1 MERLMTR
8 LALHFLNGSEAAV
21 FGSMG
26 LWLFLS
32 IGAVCLFVVFIPLV
46 TWMDTRRKE
55 REAFYKADTFR
66 RVAEASGDGAR
77 AAIEMMRE
85 EERLKRIKTLEGLK
99 IGGIINLAVGIG
111 LIIFLRALLGAG
123 HGSPF
128 LCGLIPG
135 FIGIGMLIYAF
146 FLAAPVE

>member
-1 MERLMTR
+1 MGEL
-8 LALHFLNGSEAAV
+8 LQPLHFLIVLLVLSVPLLVIMIPMKVWIGSQ
-21 FGSMG
+21 
-26 LWLFLS
+26 
-32 IGAVCLFVVFIPLV
+32 
-46 TWMDTRRKE
+46 RKE
-55 REAFYKADTFR
+55 REAFYKADTLR

-99 IGGIINLAVGIG
+99 VGGIINLCVGVA
-111 LIIFLRALLGAG
+111 LVIFLRSLLGAG
-123 HGSPF
+123 HGSAS

-135 FIGIGMLIYAF
+135 FMGIGMLVYAF